1 MPFERLS
8 HDGPDWRRYG
18 DGRGEQTSGGRE
30 ADGQASVRS
39 KGWFSEQ
46 LRGPGWVAVG
56 ATSAQPRSGGP
67 RRLSLICRSQS
78 RRARGPRTAEL
89 LEAPK
94 GPCKFL
100 IVLDNQECRN
110 PVKQETAAARYG
122 KNPATFK
129 DVAETLRQ
137 AGEPAKLAKRE
148 SLLDRAKSQ
157 FKITV
162 KRLDPAVVAFVV
174 YRIGLCI
181 PERLL

>member
-1 MPFERLS
+1 MTNLIGVATVTGEANKQVVGAKRTGKLSCALKDGSLSNFVALDGSQWVWRALS
-8 HDGPDWRRYG
+8 H
-18 DGRGEQTSGGRE
+18 
-30 ADGQASVRS
+30 V
-39 KGWFSEQ
+39 
-46 LRGPGWVAVG
+46 PGALVAFPCFVAVKV
-56 ATSAQPRSGGP
+56 
-67 RRLSLICRSQS
+67 
-78 RRARGPRTAEL
+78 AELVVQQLQQL
-89 LEAPK
+89 LEAHK